1 MRRTGSMPPALTDK
15 LSNTDPEVA
24 AARARLQRGY
34 LQEETCERPPVPAS
48 SAMATG
54 VDTGTPHGNFAQ
66 SASLLSYWSLYRPKA
81 TERRGS
87 LHGGMTACL
96 VSVVASILMLAVA
109 TVLLLRYLPPKK
121 DDLLIHGPFGTVLG
135 SVMSCRGRLVYA
147 FRGVPFAQPPVG
159 DLRFREA
166 VAARDAGADSLYD
179 GTRPPAPCLQGDKT
193 IRTRAGGERANAGS
207 DRGREDCLT
216 LSIWKPPGACEAGPL
231 AVLFVVHGH
240 FFQMS
245 LADNEGRCLA
255 ALGDVVVVAPHYR
268 LGAMGFLNAPPE
280 APGNVGLSDLVVA
293 LNWTRTY
300 FDNTINAKAN
310 LATLA
315 ERLSCDS
322 NRTRSV
328 LDCMRNAS
336 AAQVMQ
342 SGALGR
348 PIFFPS
354 YNQTLMR
361 FPPYDRKDITSVC
374 RSFGELQWNAC
385 NFKKRTALSTFP
397 VSLFNPLRHN

>member
-1 MRRTGSMPPALTDK
+1 MSTLYVDWLREEERMRRTGSMPPALTDK

-66 SASLLSYWSLYRPKA
+66 SAFLLSFWSLYRHKA

-87 LHGGMTACL
+87 LHGSMTACL
-96 VSVVASILMLAVA
+96 VSVVASILTLAVA
-109 TVLLLRYLPPKK
+109 TVLLLRYLSPKK

-135 SVMSCRGRLVYA
+135 SVMSCRGRLVHA

-166 VAARDAGADSLYD
+166 VAARDGGADSLYD

-245 LADNEGRCLA
+245 HADNEGRCLA

-300 FDNTINAKAN
+300 ARYFCGDAANIVALGHNAG
-310 LATLA
+310 
-315 ERLSCDS
+315 
-322 NRTRSV
+322 
-328 LDCMRNAS
+328 AS
-336 AAQVMQ
+336 AV
-342 SGALGR
+342 GYLLH
-348 PIFFPS
+348 
-354 YNQTLMR
+354 NQEVFSVSRAILINETPFTRYYVRYKHAR
-361 FPPYDRKDITSVC
+361 FAD
-374 RSFGELQWNAC
+374 
-385 NFKKRTALSTFP
+385 
-397 VSLFNPLRHN
+397 VSLYSC